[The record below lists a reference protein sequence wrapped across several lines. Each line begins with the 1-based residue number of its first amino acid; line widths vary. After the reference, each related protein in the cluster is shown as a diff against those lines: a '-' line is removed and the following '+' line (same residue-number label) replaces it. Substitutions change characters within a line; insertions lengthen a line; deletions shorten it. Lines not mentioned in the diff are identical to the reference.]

1 MEGLI
6 LFIMAVVIAVVL
18 YVIITSAI
26 EQRENHQIVD
36 DKRIAYEN
44 AIALREML

>member
-18 YVIITSAI
+18 YVIVISTI
-26 EQRENHQIVD
+26 EQRENHQIAD

-44 AIALREML
+44 AIALRERR